1 MRCYYEVLG
10 CEPSA
15 DADALKRAYRRAAL
29 RWHPDKNGGSEEAEE
44 MFKDVQAAWEVLSDA
59 KERAWYDDHREA
71 ILRGGAPGSGGG
83 GDGAHGGGPPPDEP
97 NLYQYFG
104 SGAYRGYGDDPA
116 GFYATYERVFET
128 LAALEREASTRA
140 AQRAAA
146 AGSARHER
154 EPTHLPAFGGSSASA
169 ESVGAF
175 YRAWQGFTSARTF
188 AWADKYNP
196 NDAPSR
202 FVRRRMEED
211 NRRERK
217 RAKRSYTDT
226 VRELV
231 NFVKK
236 RDKRMAVVA
245 AAAAKREAER
255 EAARAAHRAAQDAQR
270 RARVEAARAA
280 EAAAAAAARAARG
293 GSESDSGDAEPSDYD
308 YIEEEVYE
316 CVVCDKIFKSS
327 KQLRNH
333 ERSRK
338 HREAMD
344 ALRREMLAEEE
355 EEMLAEMAEHEAA
368 EATVIPDTGDGGTAL
383 DGATETGNARTESSE
398 AEEEEEE
405 EEEEEASDDE
415 EAMLAR
421 MMGSMRVRTAASDV
435 DGDTADSESGGEA
448 EVDEGNT
455 MCGDNGV
462 DVPGAADGNESR
474 NDSDCEHRSRG
485 DDSNARNAAS
495 GAGAAEAPPA
505 DVETN
510 AAGGSRAADHDCGN
524 AHKEGD
530 DSGDVGA
537 GAKPPV
543 VARVAEQEADGHARA
558 AERKAR
564 RKLKK
569 ALKAAAGAGGKG
581 SGNGIDPGN
590 MCKVCGETFPS
601 RTALFRHIRS
611 SGHAALRSV

>member
-368 EATVIPDTGDGGTAL
+368 EATV
-383 DGATETGNARTESSE
+383 
-398 AEEEEEE
+398 
-405 EEEEEASDDE
+405 
-415 EAMLAR
+415 
-421 MMGSMRVRTAASDV
+421 
-435 DGDTADSESGGEA
+435 
-448 EVDEGNT
+448 DEGNT

-524 AHKEGD
+524 ARKEGD

-543 VARVAEQEADGHARA
+543 VARVAEQEAGGHARA

-590 MCKVCGETFPS
+590 VCKVCGETFPS